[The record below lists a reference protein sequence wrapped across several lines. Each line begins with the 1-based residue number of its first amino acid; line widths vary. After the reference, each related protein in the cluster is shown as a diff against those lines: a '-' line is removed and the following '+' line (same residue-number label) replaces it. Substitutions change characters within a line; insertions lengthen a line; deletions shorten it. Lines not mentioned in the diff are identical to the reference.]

1 MPRRMSRSI
10 AKGLVVNRFEIL
22 AGRPARWRL
31 LVVLMLCLTT
41 AACAGQAAPGDNTP
55 PGPVT
60 GLKVSSTSV
69 ADNWLSLSWANP
81 TDADLAG
88 VMVRRTEGAT
98 APTLTS
104 GTLVS
109 DFTDQADYVVDPG
122 LTPGTQY
129 SYAFFAY
136 DKAKNYS
143 AATIVTGRT
152 TAPTRATPTSTG

>member
-1 MPRRMSRSI
+1 
-10 AKGLVVNRFEIL
+10 VNRFEVL
-22 AGRPARWRL
+22 AGRPSRWRL

-41 AACAGQAAPGDNTP
+41 AACAGNAASSDSTAPR
-55 PGPVT
+55 PVT
-60 GLKVSSTSV
+60 SLKVSATSIG
-69 ADNWLSLSWANP
+69 DDYLSLSWTNP

-88 VMVRRTEGAT
+88 VIVRRLPGTT

-104 GTLVS
+104 GTMIS

-122 LTPGTQY
+122 LTSGTQY

-143 AATIVTGRT
+143 AASTVTGRT
-152 TAPTRATPTSTG
+152 TGAARPTPTSSKG